1 LNDKNKATIL
11 MVTHDAFAASYCT
24 RIIFIKDG
32 KLFNEIYKGDRTR
45 KDFYQNILKIL
56 SVIGGNTDDLN

>member
-1 LNDKNKATIL
+1 
-11 MVTHDAFAASYCT
+11 MVTHDAFAASYCK

-32 KLFNEIYKGDRTR
+32 NLFNEIYRGDLSR

-56 SVIGGNTDDLN
+56 SVIGGDNDDIV